1 MYKYLEALESF
12 ERENEAMAREHRAKA
27 YSKRCARKRNAKRKI
42 TFDWQSQNSTM
53 CVLAGALLLVLVT
66 MIL

>member
-1 MYKYLEALESF
+1 MYKALEMLERF
-12 ERENEAMAREHRAKA
+12 EAENEAQNREYRAKA